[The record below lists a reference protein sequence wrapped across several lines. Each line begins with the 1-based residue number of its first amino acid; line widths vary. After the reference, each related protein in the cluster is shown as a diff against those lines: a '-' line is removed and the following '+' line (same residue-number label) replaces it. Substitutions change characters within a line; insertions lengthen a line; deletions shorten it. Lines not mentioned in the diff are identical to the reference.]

1 MLYWM
6 KQPTRTGLW
15 AKALFTIG
23 VILGVANVATFATP
37 ADASS
42 TPSAKARTTTLPR
55 SASVSG
61 TPLQILSAA
70 RRATLAAHSVTLTE
84 HLVSN
89 GVSLSIKLQGRWPNR
104 IRVSEEE
111 SSGFATTIILTTSS
125 VYVNSN
131 AATWESEY
139 KLSSTG
145 AAELSDRWF
154 VTDRSDPE
162 LGSTSLSTL
171 NPKVAERPIFEDLE
185 KGAPDLKE
193 QLSQFDGRP
202 AIKLWDATAV
212 VYVASTSRPYILRI
226 VSELPT
232 SHGFLDFS
240 AFNSS
245 TKFALPG
252 SAANLDAALAQAQA
266 ATTS

>member
-1 MLYWM
+1 M
-6 KQPTRTGLW
+6 RTGLW
-15 AKALFTIG
+15 AKELFTIG
-23 VILGVANVATFATP
+23 VILGVANVAMLATP

-42 TPSAKARTTTLPR
+42 TKFANMRTTLLPR
-55 SASVSG
+55 STSVSG
-61 TPLQILSAA
+61 IPSQILSEAE
-70 RRATLAAHSVTLTE
+70 RATLAAHSVTLTE

-89 GVSLSIKLQGRWPNR
+89 GVSLSTKLQGRWPNR
-104 IRVSEEE
+104 IRVSVK
-111 SSGFATTIILTTSS
+111 SGTFATTIILTTSS

-131 AATWESEY
+131 ATTWESEY

-162 LGSTSLSTL
+162 LGSTSLSML
-171 NPKVAERPIFEDLE
+171 DPKVAERPLFEDLE

-193 QLSQFDGRP
+193 QPSQFEGRP
-202 AIKLWDATAV
+202 AIKLWDATGA
-212 VYVASTSRPYILRI
+212 VYVASTGRPHILRI

-240 AFNSS
+240 SYNSS
-245 TKFALPG
+245 TKFALPS
-252 SAANLDAALAQAQA
+252 SASNLDAALVQAQS